1 MSRAELLY
9 LMISKVL
16 TLLVDKKK
24 VKLNSE
30 GFITTYIVEC
40 PEVKVIPVGKL
51 SLKYSMMA
59 AQ

>member
-1 MSRAELLY
+1 M
-9 LMISKVL
+9 MISKVL